1 MPPVATDPAAGARV
15 WFITGASSGF
25 GLALALAALERGDKV
40 IATAR
45 TPEQIAWLARRHGDL
60 VATTRLDVTRQS
72 EIDASIAFG
81 IERFGRIDM
90 LVNNAGYGYLAAVE
104 EGEDR
109 EIRDLF
115 ETNVFGLAAVTRAAL
130 PALREGGSGVI
141 INLSSAGGF
150 VGLPGS
156 GYYAASKFAIEGLS
170 EALAREVEPLG
181 LRVMIVEPGPFRTDW
196 AGRSLH
202 QSPVYLPAY
211 EATAGQRRRQVSAS
225 SGHQP
230 GDPERGARAII
241 HAAVSADPPLRLALG
256 RLALETARVK
266 LRSVREDL
274 DAWESLS
281 AATDYARQDSSSDPF
296 TSIPL

>member
-45 TPEQIAWLARRHGDL
+45 TPEQIAWLARRYGDR

-141 INLSSAGGF
+141 INLSSRA
-150 VGLPGS
+150 
-156 GYYAASKFAIEGLS
+156 
-170 EALAREVEPLG
+170 
-181 LRVMIVEPGPFRTDW
+181 
-196 AGRSLH
+196 
-202 QSPVYLPAY
+202 
-211 EATAGQRRRQVSAS
+211 VSSAC
-225 SGHQP
+225 
-230 GDPERGARAII
+230 RARAIMRRPN
-241 HAAVSADPPLRLALG
+241 S
-256 RLALETARVK
+256 
-266 LRSVREDL
+266 RSRGCPRRWP
-274 DAWESLS
+274 AK
-281 AATDYARQDSSSDPF
+281 SSRWACG
-296 TSIPL
+296 